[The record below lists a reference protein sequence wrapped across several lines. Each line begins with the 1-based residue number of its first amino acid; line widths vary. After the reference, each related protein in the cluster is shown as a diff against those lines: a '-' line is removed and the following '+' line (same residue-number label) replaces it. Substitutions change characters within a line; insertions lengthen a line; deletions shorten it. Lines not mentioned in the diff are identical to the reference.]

1 MQCSNKQVC
10 LHPGERLQIAGNVRV
25 YPYAADLYQLRTS
38 EEMKNHAHLAQES
51 GTDVSEK
58 CKLIIVDCAC
68 CNAVSFDNSMKIIRF
83 MVLKDCRL
91 CITI

>member
-1 MQCSNKQVC
+1 MC
-10 LHPGERLQIAGNVRV
+10 LHPGERLEIARNARV

-38 EEMKNHAHLAQES
+38 EEMNNHAYSAQQS

-58 CKLIIVDCAC
+58 CKLIMVDCAC
-68 CNAVSFDNSMKIIRF
+68 CNAVSFDNSMRIIKF
-83 MVLKDCRL
+83 TVLKDCRL